1 MFELQCYNLLT
12 DLAVGV
18 HLGPDGRVLVQG
30 VLAADG
36 EVGAAAD
43 GAARGDAGLKLGAVL
58 QVDATSEHLT
68 T

>member
-1 MFELQCYNLLT
+1 MFELQCYDLLT

-18 HLGPDGRVLVQG
+18 DLGPDGRVLVQG

-43 GAARGDAGLKLGAVL
+43 GAARGDAGLQLGAVL